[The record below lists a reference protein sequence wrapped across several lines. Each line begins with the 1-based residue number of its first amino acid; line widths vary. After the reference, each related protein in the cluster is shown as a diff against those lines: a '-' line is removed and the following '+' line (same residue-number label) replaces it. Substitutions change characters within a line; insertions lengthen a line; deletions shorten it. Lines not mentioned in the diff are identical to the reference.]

1 MKTMRVLLADDQT
14 LFRKALASLLASRP
28 NTEVVGEASDGEE
41 ALEKARDLKPDL
53 VLMDIRMPRLDGLE
67 ATRILKQEFPE
78 MKIVMLTVSSAE
90 EDLFQAIKNGA
101 QGFLSKNLRPE
112 TLFEL
117 LDGVSRGEAAL
128 SPTMAA
134 KIMEEFVR
142 QTHHRPQAAPSAN
155 SLTGRERE
163 VLQMMSQGAT
173 NKDIAVRLSI
183 AEGTVKNHVHN
194 ILEKLHLQNRAQAA
208 TQALR
213 YGLVPDL
220 SPSQE

>member
-1 MKTMRVLLADDQT
+1 MKMKPMRVLLADDQT

-41 ALEKARDLKPDL
+41 ALEKARDLKHDL
-53 VLMDIRMPRLDGLE
+53 ILMDIRMPRMDGLE
-67 ATRILKQEFPE
+67 AARILKQEFPE

-101 QGFLSKNLRPE
+101 QGYLSKNLRPE

-163 VLQMMSQGAT
+163 VLQMMSQ
-173 NKDIAVRLSI
+173 
-183 AEGTVKNHVHN
+183 
-194 ILEKLHLQNRAQAA
+194 AA
-208 TQALR
+208 TQAVR

-220 SPSQE
+220 SSSEE